1 MNTDLDGCQEDTE
14 TETECTIPDLND
26 ELLQTPDAERDIF
39 EYIVGAICWK
49 FKLCSPDDIKEKNSW
64 ICIKGEKKLIQ
75 PSEDIVDICRKTNE
89 LFDIFNGQ
97 SLKRCLDPIGS
108 VIRLVLRKHPAFDMK
123 IVKYFVR
130 MKFFSRVKR
139 KNIDLKLK
147 KSTNVRV
154 FKQTAQFVN

>member
-1 MNTDLDGCQEDTE
+1 M
-14 TETECTIPDLND
+14 
-26 ELLQTPDAERDIF
+26 
-39 EYIVGAICWK
+39 
-49 FKLCSPDDIKEKNSW
+49 
-64 ICIKGEKKLIQ
+64 
-75 PSEDIVDICRKTNE
+75 DICRKTNE

-108 VIRLVLRKHPAFDMK
+108 VIRLVLRKYPAFDMK
-123 IVKYFVR
+123 VVKYFVR